1 MIDTKRAQGFS
12 QPACDVHFGKTRQ
25 TGDGE
30 DMPIA
35 GGNVHAGFA
44 KATGDRI
51 SRRNCYHSAIRRGTS
66 PLEVYRFPIYHES
79 MIKTFRCT
87 ETQSLFNGARVR
99 RFVNIEAVAR
109 RKLEVL
115 AAAKK
120 LEDLR
125 SPPGNRLE
133 ALKGD
138 RAGQHS
144 IRVNDQF
151 RVCFRWNDG
160 AENVEIVDYH

>member
-1 MIDTKRAQGFS
+1 VI
-12 QPACDVHFGKTRQ
+12 
-25 TGDGE
+25 
-30 DMPIA
+30 
-35 GGNVHAGFA
+35 
-44 KATGDRI
+44 KA
-51 SRRNCYHSAIRRGTS
+51 
-66 PLEVYRFPIYHES
+66 
-79 MIKTFRCT
+79 FRCAET
-87 ETQSLFNGARVR
+87 ESLFSGARVP

-109 RKLEVL
+109 RKLEMV